1 MDKGI
6 TSKYIKKTASEK
18 RDFKCCKRGNHNIHI
33 TKQKLER
40 ITMDNGITSIT
51 SDTEND
57 IANSVYAK

>member
-18 RDFKCCKRGNHNIHI
+18 RDFKCCKSDVYNRYL
-33 TKQKLER
+33 TKQKHEG

>member
-6 TSKYIKKTASEK
+6 TSKYIREILCEK
-18 RDFKCCKRGNHNIHI
+18 CDFKCCKRENYNRYI
-33 TKQKLER
+33 TKQKHEG

>member
-6 TSKYIKKTASEK
+6 ISKYIKEILCEK
-18 RDFKCCKRGNHNIHI
+18 RDFKCCKSDVYNRYI
-33 TKQKLER
+33 TKQKHEG